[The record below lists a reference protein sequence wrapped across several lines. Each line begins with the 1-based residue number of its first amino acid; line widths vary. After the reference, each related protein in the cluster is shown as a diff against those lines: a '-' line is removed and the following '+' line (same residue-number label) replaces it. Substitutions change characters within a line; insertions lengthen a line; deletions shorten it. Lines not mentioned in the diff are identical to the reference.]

1 MKSCPKCNRN
11 YSDDTLSFCLECGS
25 PLIGSFSPSQAKTEV
40 MYQTPTT
47 NVQAT
52 PTTQQQPPLT
62 QQPQYQSTP
71 LQRPSNTLRT
81 LAIFFLAILS
91 ILSTLSAIIFFAL
104 GIGAAA
110 LNAEDTT
117 VGVFVLIAMFIP
129 LAGTLFGLIALYLAF
144 RKHGGKG
151 VKWISVIAILLN
163 LLYVLGFVGLML
175 LGAIN
180 NYMEGKF

>member
-1 MKSCPKCNRN
+1 MKTCTKCART
-11 YSDDTLSFCLECGS
+11 YSDNTLSFCLECGS
-25 PLIGSFSPSQAKTEV
+25 PLIGVSSSSQAKTEV

-52 PTTQQQPPLT
+52 PTVGQQTPFT

-71 LQRPSNTLRT
+71 TQKPSNIGRTLIIVF
-81 LAIFFLAILS
+81 LAIFS
-91 ILSTLSAIIFFAL
+91 ILSTLGAVLFFAI